1 MQSFVYLS
9 FRLSYAHLT
18 MAKLKGLCVSGR
30 IGSWVCVE
38 QQRREPNP
46 KGSEAARCS
55 EAAVSTHG
63 TGHFYPSSILSSLQG
78 RQPHADHQQD
88 IP

>member
-38 QQRREPNP
+38 QQRLGNQNP
-46 KGSEAARCS
+46 KGSGGSAALRQLS
-55 EAAVSTHG
+55 AHMAQG
-63 TGHFYPSSILSSLQG
+63 IFYPS
-78 RQPHADHQQD
+78 RF
-88 IP
+88 